1 MHHSLVT
8 VPAATAGAMLYARS
22 AAASIRP
29 GPRRLL
35 ALAPALALLLA
46 LPFSIPLYSA
56 RGTAAF
62 FLVWLGEF
70 KLLLLASGRG
80 PLDPSLPPLPFVFTA
95 SLPVKLLLLHN
106 TNETKKRPASDDP
119 KTKTKTQ
126 AAALPLLSS
135 SAIKLG
141 AMVAI
146 LHLLRGKKDAMHPH
160 VASAVYAVFIYCNLD
175 FLLPCLAALGRAVL
189 GLEMEPQFDRPYL
202 SASLQDFWGRR
213 WNLMASAVLRA
224 SVYGPVRAR
233 TGSAAAAV
241 LATFL
246 ASGIM
251 HEVVVYYV
259 TFRPPTGRVTLFF
272 ALHGASLCAEKWWCA
287 RRGVSVRLLPRA
299 VATPLVLAYVAGTA
313 FWLFF
318 PPLFGDGM
326 DDRYIQEFTGMMSSV
341 ADTGGRLLPRL
352 G

>member
-8 VPAATAGAMLYARS
+8 VPAATAAAMLYARAA
-22 AAASIRP
+22 AAASVRP

-95 SLPVKLLLLHN
+95 SLPVKLLLHSHK
-106 TNETKKRPASDDP
+106 TKKPAA
-119 KTKTKTQ
+119 KETETQ

-135 SAIKLG
+135 SVIKLG

-146 LHLLRGKKDAMHPH
+146 LHALRRKDAMHPH

-189 GLEMEPQFDRPYL
+189 GLELEPQFDRPYL

-224 SVYGPVRAR
+224 SVYLPVRAR

-241 LATFL
+241 VATFL

-272 ALHGASLCAEKWWCA
+272 ILHGASLCAEKWWCA
-287 RRGVSVRLLPRA
+287 RRCVSVRLLPRA

-326 DDRYIQEFTGMMSSV
+326 DDRYIQEFNGMMSSV
-341 ADTGGRLLPRL
+341 ADAGGRLLRL